1 MIKFPVRYPLVI
13 LSLSWVALWLL
24 ILGRKLNEAK
34 PKAYHTTASVERPRD
49 TFASMQDTKKFKIPT
64 GHVGMSGDLLFKRQ
78 WLRMLRVRVDWKAI
92 LAPCLGNTEW
102 NKTNPGWGKANET
115 SAEKSFIDFMDIRPA
130 GQFSRIFIQT
140 RTKDGKNKTIG
151 GDFWKVTMSGP
162 ARITATIFDHGNG
175 TYEALVLFLDPG
187 TYNVD
192 AFLERSL
199 CQGFKDPPQNWF
211 RLGKFKNSKNESQ
224 G

>member
-1 MIKFPVRYPLVI
+1 MEVT
-13 LSLSWVALWLL
+13 
-24 ILGRKLNEAK
+24 EDQ
-34 PKAYHTTASVERPRD
+34 E
-49 TFASMQDTKKFKIPT
+49 
-64 GHVGMSGDLLFKRQ
+64 FKRQ
-78 WLRMLRVRVDWKAI
+78 WLRMLRARVDWKAI

-192 AFLERSL
+192 VFLERSL

-211 RLGKFKNSKNESQ
+211 RRGKYVSQKHTKKIVMNETDQHFNLSIARN
-224 G
+224 

>member
-1 MIKFPVRYPLVI
+1 MLRKKLLSIIIKLPVRILLVV
-13 LSLSWVALWLL
+13 LGLSWTVLL
-24 ILGRKLNEAK
+24 LFILGRKLNESYNV
-34 PKAYHTTASVERPRD
+34 PCCVEVTED
-49 TFASMQDTKKFKIPT
+49 QE
-64 GHVGMSGDLLFKRQ
+64 FKRQ
-78 WLRMLRVRVDWKAI
+78 WLRMLKARVDWKAF

-175 TYEALVLFLDPG
+175 TYEALVLFLDNG
-187 TYNVD
+187 IYNVD
-192 AFLERSL
+192 AFLERNL

-211 RLGKFKNSKNESQ
+211 RRGKYVSQEYTKKNCYE
-224 G
+224 